1 MKKLFITLTLA
12 CIGLSANAQEIRRSW
27 SGELEAMGQKLPI
40 VMNLINGKCT
50 LDSPAQGAT
59 GIPATIDLLT
69 KDSIKI
75 KIESIGASY
84 AARYVDG
91 HLEGTFTQAGM
102 KLPLNMKET
111 SPDGPK
117 RPQTPKGPFPY
128 TTEEV
133 TFQNAKAGAT
143 LAGTLTI
150 PKGGAKRVMIMVTGS
165 GPENRDEEVAYHKP
179 FAVIADRLAR
189 AGIATLRYDDRGVGQ
204 SVGGETKHTTS
215 EDVAEDATAGI
226 EWLRAQKRFKKVG
239 LLGHSEGGLI
249 AFMLAAQ
256 KKVDFI
262 VSLAGPAVRGDSIML
277 YQAHTSGNPFTK
289 NITVENLR
297 NMMKTNTWVTYFMDY
312 DPTENITNT
321 KCPVLALN
329 GSKDCQVPAAMNIPV
344 LRRLLAKNK
353 KAVVKEYEGLNHMF
367 QHCTTGRPDEYYTLE
382 ETMSEEVLSDIVTW
396 LKKL

>member
-1 MKKLFITLTLA
+1 MNRLFITLALV
-12 CIGLSANAQEIRRSW
+12 CIVLSATAQEIRRSW

-40 VMNLINGKCT
+40 VLNLIDGKCT

-69 KDSIKI
+69 KDSIKVSV
-75 KIESIGASY
+75 KSIGASY

-91 HLEGTFTQAGM
+91 RLEGTFTQAGM

-117 RPQTPKGPFPY
+117 RPQTPKAPFPY

-133 TFQNAKAGAT
+133 TFTNAKAGAT

-150 PKGGAKRVMIMVTGS
+150 PSCGSKYVLIMVTGS
-165 GPENRDEEVAYHKP
+165 GPENRDEEIFEHKP

-204 SVGGETKHTTS
+204 SVGGDVKGATS
-215 EDVAEDATAGI
+215 IDLAEDTAAGI

-239 LLGHSEGGLI
+239 IIGHSEGGLI
-249 AFMLAAQ
+249 AFILGAQ

-262 VSLAGPAVRGDSIML
+262 VSLAGPGVKGDSVL
-277 YQAHTSGNPFTK
+277 LEQSRRNSPLGAT
-289 NITVENLR
+289 ITIEYLR
-297 NMMKTNTWVTYFMDY
+297 NMLKGAWIEWFMDY
-312 DPTENITNT
+312 DPSENIANT
-321 KCPVLALN
+321 KGPVFALN
-329 GSKDCQVPAAMNIPV
+329 GTKDSQVIATQNIPA
-344 LRRLLAKNK
+344 LRRTLPKNK
-353 KAVVKEYEGLNHMF
+353 RNVIKEYEGLNHLF
-367 QHCTTGRPDEYYTLE
+367 QHCTTGMPTEYATIE
-382 ETMSEEVLSDIVTW
+382 ETFSEEVINDIIAWV
-396 LKKL
+396 KKL

>member
-1 MKKLFITLTLA
+1 MNRLFITLALV

-91 HLEGTFTQAGM
+91 HLEGTFTQAGI
-102 KLPLNMKET
+102 KFPLNMKET
-111 SPDGPK
+111 SPTGPN

-143 LAGTLTI
+143 LAGTLTV

-189 AGIATLRYDDRGVGQ
+189 AGIATLRYDDRGVGN

-215 EDVAEDATAGI
+215 LDVAEDAIAGI

-256 KKVDFI
+256 KKVDFV

-289 NITVENLR
+289 NINAEQLR
-297 NMMKTNTWVTYFMDY
+297 SMMKTNTWVTYFMDY

-367 QHCTTGRPDEYYTLE
+367 QHCQTGRPDEYYTLE
-382 ETMSEEVLSDIVTW
+382 ETMAEEVLNDIVTW

>member
-1 MKKLFITLTLA
+1 MKKLFFTFALA
-12 CIGLSANAQEIRRSW
+12 CIGLTATAQVIRRSW
-27 SGELEAMGQKLPI
+27 SGELETMGQKLPI

-91 HLEGTFTQAGM
+91 HLEGTFTQAGI
-102 KLPLNMKET
+102 KFPLNMKEI
-111 SPDGPK
+111 SPTGPN

-143 LAGTLTI
+143 LAGTLTV

-189 AGIATLRYDDRGVGQ
+189 AGIATLRYDDRGVGN

-215 EDVAEDATAGI
+215 LDVAEDATAGI

-289 NITVENLR
+289 NINAEQLR

-329 GSKDCQVPAAMNIPV
+329 GSKDCQVPADMNIPV